1 MTKTMKRFISILI
14 SVVMILTLGM
24 AVMAAD
30 PTYPVTV
37 TKANSSD
44 KYIHDLEL
52 YQIFDAKVHEDS
64 GILYDASW
72 GSGVTGTDAIISE
85 LKSITEFAS
94 CTTLSNVIDVLET
107 LGNDSAALD
116 SFAKVV
122 AQHLSTTKA
131 TAQIGATE
139 TEKSVDLTKPGY
151 YLVKDTVKDAAD
163 NTLAESKFML
173 KVVNSTTTAVTIRT
187 KEVVPTL
194 DKKIVSTSGD
204 TDKNTADVGELIT
217 FKLSSTVPDLRNSG
231 YNKYCFVMNDTLS
244 KGLTYDT
251 ATAKLTVSINGQA
264 LASSDYTFTKT
275 DNADGTTG
283 LKIVFKDML
292 TKGQDATLIGKDIVV
307 TYKASLNE
315 NADLTDAGNPNTAN
329 LIYSNDPSHT
339 YTSDEPSGTD
349 PKGTTP
355 DVETITYTTGVSLVK
370 VDAEDGSRLDGA
382 EFKIEGTKAD
392 QVISKKQVFTV
403 NATEGT
409 YYKLKD
415 GTFTTDSPTAATG
428 ANYASEDKYKLEE
441 KNEIVSKDSNSNVVK
456 TATGTNGELSFNGL
470 GVGTY
475 TITEVTAPQGYVLD
489 STPHTVEIKCT
500 FDATTQKPVWSYSID
515 GAAATSGPVRLT
527 VTNTKPSSLPS
538 TGGIGTTIFYAGGA
552 VLVIG
557 GIVLLVLKKRNSEK
571 E

>member
-64 GILYDASW
+64 GNLYDASW
-72 GSGVTGTDAIISE
+72 GSGVTGTDAIIPE

-94 CTTLSNVIDVLET
+94 GTTLSNVIDVLET

>member
-37 TKANSSD
+37 TKANSND

-64 GILYDASW
+64 GNLYDVSW
-72 GSGVTGTDAIISE
+72 GSGVTGTDTIISE
-85 LKSITEFAS
+85 LNSITEFAS
-94 CTTLSNVIDVLET
+94 CTTLPNVIDVLET

-122 AQHLSTTKA
+122 AQHLSTTKE

-139 TEKSVDLTKPGY
+139 NEKSVDLTKPGY
-151 YLVKDTVKDAAD
+151 YLVKDTVKDASD

-251 ATAKLTVSINGQA
+251 VTADLTVSINGQA

-382 EFKIEGTKAD
+382 EFKIEGTKAG

-409 YYKLKD
+409 YYKLKN
-415 GTFTTDSPTAATG
+415 GTFTTDTPTAATS

-441 KNEIVSKDSNSNVVK
+441 KNEIVSKDSSNVVK

-470 GVGTY
+470 GVGTF

-489 STPHTVEIKCT
+489 STPHTVEITCT

>member
-1 MTKTMKRFISILI
+1 MKRFISILI

-64 GILYDASW
+64 GNLYDASW

-85 LKSITEFAS
+85 LQSITEFAS